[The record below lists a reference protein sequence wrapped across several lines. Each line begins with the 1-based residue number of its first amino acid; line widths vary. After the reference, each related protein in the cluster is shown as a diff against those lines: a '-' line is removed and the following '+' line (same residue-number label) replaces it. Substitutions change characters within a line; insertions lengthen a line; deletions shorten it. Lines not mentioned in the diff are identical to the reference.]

1 MVLKLQVVQSVLPT
15 RTSLKIYIGP
25 WDTLKTQVAHLDQE
39 IQSITNHWSTKK
51 ASYQKKGIEAFAF
64 TAQQAEKIP
73 SFRRKSLCLVTH
85 PEWEPRKGMGSLDQC
100 NYTLNAC

>member
-1 MVLKLQVVQSVLPT
+1 MVLNLQVVQSVLPT

-25 WDTLKTQVAHLDQE
+25 WDTLKTQVAHLDQG

-64 TAQQAEKIP
+64 TAQQAEKYQAFVGSHFVLLPI
-73 SFRRKSLCLVTH
+73 RNRCLA
-85 PEWEPRKGMGSLDQC
+85 KGWVVWISVI
-100 NYTLNAC
+100 TL